1 MILDRLIGHQN
12 NRKIETETN
21 LEHPIRSFTKALS
34 WRILGTADTM
44 LISWV
49 VTGELTMAISIG
61 SIEVIT
67 KMILYYG
74 HERLWNTIKWQKQ

>member
-1 MILDRLIGHQN
+1 MIIDKFIGHQN
-12 NRKIETETN
+12 NSKIQIKNN

-44 LISWV
+44 LISWFI
-49 VTGELTMAISIG
+49 TGEITMAISIG
-61 SIEVIT
+61 SIEVVT

-74 HERLWNTIKWQKQ
+74 HERFWNTIKWQKK